1 MTSVIATPA
10 RINRSRRG
18 SRTRGGF
25 SAWPILAAVLL
36 GASTTP
42 VSGAA
47 ASQDAAL
54 RGTVRN
60 EGGAGLPNVRIT
72 ILHLDSSDERG
83 TVTDA
88 RGNYRTG
95 GLEPGG
101 YRLSVTVEGF
111 APFSQQIELA
121 ADEDRT
127 VAIVLVAA
135 GPDYKAVFE
144 STPDRWRLPLPEW
157 QRYPPNQPGTYP
169 FVVGSPWDPYNQNT
183 IKGDR
188 PVIGQDVFFVLTG
201 TSFTPTE
208 FRQLPTPTGVSTARP
223 DSDPFF
229 GEPDQFELQPNLIVS
244 LELFKG
250 DTAFRPKDWSIK
262 ITPVFNLNYVSTQEN
277 NAVDINPE
285 EGRSR
290 FRQDLALQEAFGEV
304 KLFDVGSNYDAT
316 SARAGIQPFISD
328 FRGFLYRDNNL
339 GFRLFG
345 SWGRNRHQW
354 NLAYFNQLE
363 KETNSGLNTFENRDQ
378 QVIIANYYRQDT
390 FTLGYTV
397 SLLAGANLDDGDE
410 LSFDANGFLVRPAPI
425 GTVRSHKVRAYY
437 VGFGGDGHWG
447 RINVSHQFYQAFG
460 TDELNGIA
468 GGEVEINAQFA
479 VLELS
484 IDKDWYRPKITA
496 IYASGD
502 GNPGLPNP
510 LIEPGRP
517 KSTLSNRGF
526 GTLNRTDPV
535 VIGAQKTR
543 LMDPTLNTIGTNDRA
558 GDYRSSGCTACHVV
572 YANDRS
578 PVHSGSYAA
587 YGNAGESHSSDST
600 IPRNEAGHPVQHRLT
615 SAIPTSQCMVCH
627 MHPGTNMMATY
638 VGFMWWDNETDGDKM
653 YPASTGK
660 ISAAE
665 RAAIEIANP
674 EGSAVRGLWS
684 DRDFLQQTGTEEFNR
699 GLDQTVFAD
708 FHGHGW
714 MYRAVFKRDRK
725 GNLLSEQGNV
735 VQGATPQMLW
745 DAVMHRDTGFER
757 QPLADNA
764 PVHLKDIHLE
774 RGMHCVDCHLQQD
787 AHGNGNLYGE
797 PRNMIE
803 ITCEDCHGTINE
815 RTRLVT
821 SGPGAPPGGTDLQA
835 TGRFSRDG
843 ESILLTSALDPSV
856 EWEIPQIVD
865 SLDPGSPRFN
875 EGAAYAKTLQK
886 DGETWGG
893 AAPPDV
899 LAHAS
904 TNMTCASCH
913 TSWMTSCFGCHLA
926 QRADEKR
933 PNLHNEAADSRNWTQ
948 YNYQVLRDDVFML
961 ARDGSVIGGRIS
973 PARSSSAVVVSS
985 QDRDRN
991 WIYFQE
997 QTVSA
1002 EGYSGQA
1009 FNTHVPHTVRR
1020 NETRACDDCHVS
1032 SEGDNNAIMAQLL
1045 TLGTN
1050 LTNFMGRFVYIGTGH
1065 GGLQAIAVTEM
1076 DEPQAVIGSDLHR
1089 LAYPEQ
1095 YAKHLQR
1102 ARQLTTSEHHGSTD
1116 ALSVQKR
1123 GEYVF
1128 IADGEG
1134 GLKVLD
1140 IAQVNNKA
1148 FSEKIISAPV
1158 SPIGQ
1163 QTNVKTRHAT
1173 AVALPSTLAIDPA
1186 RRQLP
1191 ANEEQPIH
1199 PLFSY
1204 AYVSDLEEGLVV
1216 TTANT
1221 LLDGNPTNNFLE
1233 RVLAFNP
1240 DGRLDGAVSLTVA
1253 GTHLYVLTDDAM
1265 VVIDIDDP
1273 LQPRIVAEINDP
1285 LRRPRAVA
1293 IQFRYAFVT
1302 DADGFKV
1309 IDVTDPGAPKFIS
1322 DATVQLQD
1330 ARGLYVAR
1338 TYAYVAGGNQG
1349 LVILDIERP
1358 ERPRIDQVFDAG
1370 GAIDD
1375 AHDVKVAMTNASVFA
1390 YVADGH
1396 NGLRVVQLVSS
1407 NDTPG
1412 AFGFSPRPQP
1422 ELIASYHTHGPAL
1435 SISKG
1440 LDRDR
1445 AVDESGNQLVVFGRR
1460 GGRPFT
1466 LEEMQR
1472 LYLRDGRLWT
1482 VPSRQR

>member
-1 MTSVIATPA
+1 MNSRTATRSEPRSRAHHARRALATGTLVFASVTLLLVLPLLPGGGSATPQEPPTLRQQTQRQVEAKSSGCMVCHLHENDDKRSMHANEQPIGCTDCHGGDAGISTDAAPGSKAFDRA
-10 RINRSRRG
+10 REAAHVAPRLDIWTS
-18 SRTRGGF
+18 
-25 SAWPILAAVLL
+25 SAN
-36 GASTTP
+36 P
-42 VSGAA
+42 VR
-47 ASQDAAL
+47 ASQDTLQESAKFIRFVNPGDFRVVDQTCGVVGCHPQAAAAAKTSMMTHGAMLYGAAL
-54 RGTVRN
+54 YNNGALPTKDSIVGELYMPDGSPATVRMDPAPSA
-60 EGGAGLPNVRIT
+60 EETA
-72 ILHLDSSDERG
+72 ERG
-83 TVTDA
+83 I
-88 RGNYRTG
+88 
-95 GLEPGG
+95 L
-101 YRLSVTVEGF
+101 
-111 APFSQQIELA
+111 PF
-121 ADEDRT
+121 
-127 VAIVLVAA
+127 LV
-135 GPDYKAVFE
+135 
-144 STPDRWRLPLPEW
+144 PLPRWEIS
-157 QRYPPNQPGTYP
+157 QPG
-169 FVVGSPWDPYNQNT
+169 N
-183 IKGDR
+183 
-188 PVIGQDVFFVLTG
+188 VF
-201 TSFTPTE
+201 
-208 FRQLPTPTGVSTARP
+208 R
-223 DSDPFF
+223 
-229 GEPDQFELQPNLIVS
+229 
-244 LELFKG
+244 
-250 DTAFRPKDWSIK
+250 
-262 ITPVFNLNYVSTQEN
+262 
-277 NAVDINPE
+277 
-285 EGRSR
+285 
-290 FRQDLALQEAFGEV
+290 
-304 KLFDVGSNYDAT
+304 
-316 SARAGIQPFISD
+316 
-328 FRGFLYRDNNL
+328 
-339 GFRLFG
+339 
-345 SWGRNRHQW
+345 
-354 NLAYFNQLE
+354 
-363 KETNSGLNTFENRDQ
+363 TFERGG
-378 QVIIANYYRQDT
+378 VM
-390 FTLGYTV
+390 
-397 SLLAGANLDDGDE
+397 
-410 LSFDANGFLVRPAPI
+410 PAE
-425 GTVRSHKVRAYY
+425 T
-437 VGFGGDGHWG
+437 
-447 RINVSHQFYQAFG
+447 
-460 TDELNGIA
+460 
-468 GGEVEINAQFA
+468 
-479 VLELS
+479 
-484 IDKDWYRPKITA
+484 
-496 IYASGD
+496 
-502 GNPGLPNP
+502 GLPNP
-510 LIEPGRP
+510 SLEPGRP

-535 VIGAQKTR
+535 VIAAQKTR

-558 GDYRSSGCTACHVV
+558 GDYRSSGCTACHVI

-600 IPRNEAGHPVQHRLT
+600 IPRNESGHPVQHRLT

-627 MHPGTNMMATY
+627 MHPGTNMMTTY
-638 VGFMWWDNETDGDKM
+638 LGFTWWDNETDGDKM
-653 YPASTGK
+653 YPAATRK

-684 DRDFLQQTGTEEFNR
+684 DRDFLQQTGTKEFNL
-699 GLDQTVFAD
+699 GLEQTVFAD

-725 GNLLSEQGNV
+725 GNLLNEQGGA
-735 VQGATPQMLW
+735 VQGVTPQMLW

-757 QPLADNA
+757 EPLPDDA

-787 AHGNGNLYGE
+787 AHGNGKLYGE

-803 ITCEDCHGTINE
+803 ITCEDCHGSINE
-815 RTRLVT
+815 RATLVT

-843 ESILLTSALDPSV
+843 DSILLTSALDPSV

-865 SLDPGSPRFN
+865 SLDPDSPRFN
-875 EGAAYAKTLQK
+875 QQAAYAKTLQK

-899 LAHAS
+899 LAHAD

-926 QRADEKR
+926 QRANEKQQ
-933 PNLHNEAADSRNWTQ
+933 NLHNEATDSRNWTQ

-961 ARDGSVIGGRIS
+961 AHDGSVIGGRIS
-973 PARSSSAVVVSS
+973 PARSSSAVIVSS

-1020 NETRACDDCHVS
+1020 NETRGCDDCHVS
-1032 SEGDNNAIMAQLL
+1032 SKGDNNAIMAQLL

-1050 LTNFMGRFVYIGTGH
+1050 LTNFMGRFVYVGTGH
-1065 GGLQAIAVTEM
+1065 GGLEAIAVTEM

-1089 LAYPEQ
+1089 IAYPEE
-1095 YAKHLQR
+1095 YAKHLKR
-1102 ARQLTTSEHHGSTD
+1102 KRQLTTSEHHGSKD
-1116 ALSVQKR
+1116 AVSVQKR

-1134 GLKVLD
+1134 GLKVFD
-1140 IAQVNNKA
+1140 IAQINNKA
-1148 FSEKIISAPV
+1148 FSEKIVSAPV

-1186 RRQLP
+1186 RQRLP

-1199 PLFSY
+1199 PLYSY
-1204 AYVSDLEEGLVV
+1204 AYVSDLREGLVV
-1216 TTANT
+1216 TTTNT

-1240 DGRLDGAVSLTVA
+1240 DGRLDGAVNLTVA
-1253 GTHLYVLTDDAM
+1253 GTHVYVLTDDAM
-1265 VVIDIDDP
+1265 VVVDIDDP
-1273 LQPRIVAEINDP
+1273 LHPHIVAEVTGK
-1285 LRRPRAVA
+1285 LHRPRAVA

-1309 IDVTDPGAPKFIS
+1309 IDVTDPATPRFVE
-1322 DATVQLQD
+1322 DATVQLED

-1338 TYAYVAGGNQG
+1338 TYAYVAGGHQG
-1349 LVILDIERP
+1349 LVILDVERP
-1358 ERPRIDQVFDAG
+1358 EQPRIDQVFDAG

-1375 AHDVKVAMTNASVFA
+1375 AQDVKVAMTNASVFA

-1396 NGLRVVQLVSS
+1396 NGLRVLQLVSS

-1466 LEEMQR
+1466 LQEMQR
-1472 LYLRDGRLWT
+1472 LYLRNGKLWT
-1482 VPSRQR
+1482 VPSRQQR